1 MPPCLCVWRARG
13 RRAGRACWWRSQG
26 MTGHT
31 AAPRLALPAGAGAA
45 PVFLVS
51 PAAAWSVRVA
61 ACSGV
66 PAVRVVVGCE
76 PGSATT
82 GPWLLVVE
90 ARGGG
95 GGGGAC
101 GGLCDAWLQ
110 APAGRPWEPDAEP
123 AGGVFGLDTPPPGH

>member
-31 AAPRLALPAGAGAA
+31 AAPRMALPAGAGAA

-66 PAVRVVVGCE
+66 PAIRVVVGCE

-82 GPWLLVVE
+82 GPWLIVVE
-90 ARGGG
+90 ACGGG
-95 GGGGAC
+95 GGRVGGC
-101 GGLCDAWLQ
+101 VMPG
-110 APAGRPWEPDAEP
+110 APGPGREAMG
-123 AGGVFGLDTPPPGH
+123 A